1 MSETNARYGRLITL
15 LAAGSLLGACAQG
28 MGESGKGSSVR
39 MADRSADAG
48 DFQTAATF
56 YQQAFDDNPRSVEA
70 LVGLGRSYTGLGQ
83 YARAEQA
90 LVEAQNRR
98 PGDPEVLLELARTQ
112 LASGQAEAAL
122 GNLDVALRKRPRD
135 VQIITARGIALDRLS
150 RHAEAQETYRR
161 GLAIDP
167 TNFVLMS
174 NLGLS
179 LGLSGQT
186 GEAITI
192 LRELV
197 RDGAATANTRGN
209 LALVYGLAG
218 REREASATLAVDLSP
233 SQIQNNIAYY
243 RSLREMLRQGRPIG
257 NLDAPGQKPA
267 SKPRGNAVGTAPA
280 APAAEAPKLA
290 AAGPATAPAPGA
302 PRGAAIESLGILEPP
317 AAPLAPRA
325 PAPAATPT
333 IAETAEAAIE
343 AVEAAPVVLPEPAAA
358 EPAPASAAP
367 ARAGAQ

>member
-1 MSETNARYGRLITL
+1 MVEISSTVGRT
-15 LAAGSLLGACAQG
+15 
-28 MGESGKGSSVR
+28 R
-39 MADRSADAG
+39 
-48 DFQTAATF
+48 
-56 YQQAFDDNPRSVEA
+56 
-70 LVGLGRSYTGLGQ
+70 
-83 YARAEQA
+83 
-90 LVEAQNRR
+90 
-98 PGDPEVLLELARTQ
+98 
-112 LASGQAEAAL
+112 
-122 GNLDVALRKRPRD
+122 
-135 VQIITARGIALDRLS
+135 
-150 RHAEAQETYRR
+150 
-161 GLAIDP
+161 
-167 TNFVLMS
+167 
-174 NLGLS
+174 
-179 LGLSGQT
+179 
-186 GEAITI
+186 
-192 LRELV
+192 

-267 SKPRGNAVGTAPA
+267 AKPRGNAVGTAPA

-302 PRGAAIESLGILEPP
+302 PRGGAVESLGIMEPP

-325 PAPAATPT
+325 AAPSATPT

-358 EPAPASAAP
+358 AAAPASATP